1 MRKYELKVNASSF
14 TIQVKEFT
22 ADEAELIINGKPYL
36 VEVGAIEHDSMK
48 SKVARKP
55 IPTSSGGA
63 AAGAPTPAKAPAPAA
78 SGDNAVTAPIPG
90 KIMEIFVKEGDAVKV
105 GQPVLKME
113 AMKMENVINATEAGT
128 VGKIQVNE
136 GDAVAQGQELILLG

>member
-1 MRKYELKVNASSF
+1 MRKYELTVNASSF
-14 TIQVKEFT
+14 TIQVKEFST
-22 ADEAELIINGKPYL
+22 DEAELIINGKPYL

-63 AAGAPTPAKAPAPAA
+63 APGAPTPAPMPTAGEGKE
-78 SGDNAVTAPIPG
+78 SVTAPIPG

-113 AMKMENVINATEAGT
+113 AMKMENVINATVAGT
-128 VGKIQVNE
+128 VGSIQVNE